1 MSAPHGC
8 TLLLGGARS
17 GKSTLAVEIG
27 LRYAGP
33 VCFVATARLDLP
45 DTATD
50 HDLVARVARHRAE
63 RPAHWVTI
71 ETTAVADAVRD
82 APADALVIVDC
93 ITLWVADAMMA
104 PGGAARIEDAAVTL
118 GTTAATRPAPT
129 VLVSNE
135 VGLGVHPATEL
146 GRGYRDVLGRVNR
159 TLAAHAHRT
168 LFLAAGRAV
177 RLDDPWELLG

>member
-1 MSAPHGC
+1 VSAPLGC

-27 LRYAGP
+27 LRYPGA

-45 DTATD
+45 GGTTD

-71 ETTAVADAVRD
+71 ETTAVDDAVRA

-93 ITLWVADAMMA
+93 ITLWVADALTA
-104 PGGAARIEDAAVTL
+104 PDGTTGIEDAAVTL
-118 GTTAATRPAPT
+118 GTMAAARPAPT

-146 GRGYRDVLGRVNR
+146 GREYRDVLGRVNR
-159 TLAAHAHRT
+159 TLAFHAHRT

-177 RLDDPWELLG
+177 RLEDPWELLG